1 MAHLY
6 ALYVRSMRRLGHQ
19 LWFAKYV
26 KHIASKLDRAL
37 ISLSRGRL
45 SLMGPAL
52 TTMLLTTT
60 GRKSGKRRTVPVF
73 YVCDGANLV
82 AACENLGLETA
93 SSWPKNLFANP
104 VADIEIAGTVTRY
117 LARLATP
124 EEIERNMPKLV
135 EMWPAHDTYLKRGGA
150 RYVFI
155 FQAIDDAVSVDAE
168 TVA

>member
-1 MAHLY
+1 MTHLY

-37 ISLSRGRL
+37 IRVSRGRL

-73 YVCDGANLV
+73 YVHDGANLV

-104 VADIEIAGTVTRY
+104 RADIEIAGTTKGY
-117 LARLATP
+117 SARLATQC
-124 EEIERNMPKLV
+124 EIERNMPKLV
-135 EMWPAHDTYLKRGGA
+135 EMWPAHETYLQRGGE
-150 RYVFI
+150 RYVFV
-155 FQAIDDAVSVDAE
+155 FRPVDDAQAADAE
-168 TVA
+168 VVA

>member
-1 MAHLY
+1 MLY
-6 ALYVRSMRRLGHQ
+6 VLYVRSMRRLGHK

-37 ISLSRGRL
+37 IRLSRGRL

-60 GRKSGKRRTVPVF
+60 GRKTGKRRTVPVF
-73 YVCDGANLV
+73 YVPDGENLV

-104 VADIEIAGTVTRY
+104 AADIDIAGSAKRY
-117 LARLATP
+117 LARLATGD
-124 EEIERNMPKLV
+124 EIERNMPKLV

-150 RYVFI
+150 RYVFV
-155 FQAIDDAVSVDAE
+155 FEPVDAVIADTA
-168 TVA
+168 VAG